1 MDKEFRR
8 ISELL
13 GNLKVETDGNWTF
26 TTGSLGESEIVLHK
40 CGIGKVNA
48 AIGASE
54 LMRRYSPQLIIS
66 TGCAGG
72 GQTSMEVK
80 DVVVSTELTYHD
92 VYCGEAMGKTVYG
105 QVQGM
110 PARFK
115 SPAELVEK
123 AMSLNGEVTARIH
136 SGLFV
141 TGDWFVDSR
150 EKMRSIVS
158 LFPEAVAVDMESAAI
173 AQTCH
178 VFGVDSP
185 EEAIQAIHHFY
196 QEVGIPMTLREVG
209 IDGSRIDEMA
219 HHVAVNEGL
228 DQAWVPL
235 HEEDIAAILRNC
247 L

>member
-13 GNLKVETDGNWTF
+13 SNMKVETDGNRKF
-26 TTGSLGESEIVLHK
+26 TTGRLGDSEIVMHQ

-48 AIGASE
+48 AIGTTE
-54 LMRRYSPQLIIS
+54 LIRRYAPQLVIS

-72 GQTSMEVK
+72 GQTSMEVQ
-80 DVVVSTELTYHD
+80 DVVVSTELAYHD
-92 VYCGEAMGKTVYG
+92 VYCGEAIGKTVYG

-115 SPAELVEK
+115 SPSELVEK
-123 AMSLNGEVTARIH
+123 ALSLNGKVTPTIH

-141 TGDWFVDSR
+141 TGDWFVDSQK
-150 EKMRSIVS
+150 KMRSIVS

-178 VFGVDSP
+178 VFGVDFISFRV
-185 EEAIQAIHHFY
+185 ISD
-196 QEVGIPMTLREVG
+196 IPLKDNKASQYHNFWDT
-209 IDGSRIDEMA
+209 
-219 HHVAVNEGL
+219 VADNSFETTRRFL
-228 DQAWVPL
+228 
-235 HEEDIAAILRNC
+235 EKIIRS
-247 L
+247 